1 VAVGFGVR
9 TASQAAA
16 IGRNADAVVVGTA
29 IVSAIADSL
38 DGDGRATPETLG
50 AVTDLVTSLAQGV
63 RASRQM
69 ADQME
74 TQA

>member
-1 VAVGFGVR
+1 VR
-9 TASQAAA
+9 TAEQAAA

-29 IVSAIADSL
+29 IVSAIAASL
-38 DGDGRATPETLG
+38 DDRNRATPETLS
-50 AVTDLVTSLAQGV
+50 AVTELVQHLALGV

-69 ADQME
+69 AAQME